1 MSPGKY
7 RSSHVWGHVT
17 VLITGTTMNSGLLL
31 GTARGSCLLLSSFK
45 NATHC
50 LRQGLSAYGQNM
62 GGSQCLSTFVEM
74 PHKTVFNLLKCHD
87 ATRQQY
93 QDFQYWWMQEVD
105 VYKNICCL
113 VYRGECS
120 QIARRRRENL
130 QLFSR
135 VYKGKSL
142 RNERRRRF
150 FVDLHNSY

>member
-31 GTARGSCLLLSSFK
+31 GTARGSCLLLSSLK

-105 VYKNICCL
+105 VFKKYVALYTGGNVAKSPAAGAKIYSYL
-113 VYRGECS
+113 AVYTRGNPCEMS
-120 QIARRRRENL
+120 AAGEN
-130 QLFSR
+130 FA
-135 VYKGKSL
+135 V
-142 RNERRRRF
+142 
-150 FVDLHNSY
+150 